1 MTANIDLDAGMS
13 EERMSNPDYMDV
25 AIDNLEIYQPSSE
38 LCYVLR
44 LYVSGTTP
52 QSTLAIQN
60 IKRICE
66 EHLKDHYDLEVID
79 LYQQPGMTRSE
90 QIFAVPTLI
99 KSYPLPLRKL
109 IGNLS
114 DIERVLAALE
124 LPGKQESGGI

>member
-1 MTANIDLDAGMS
+1 MINPESTDLA
-13 EERMSNPDYMDV
+13 V
-25 AIDNLEIYQPSSE
+25 DNLEIYQPSSE
-38 LCYVLR
+38 LRYVLR

-52 QSTLAIQN
+52 QSTQAIMN

-79 LYQQPGMTRSE
+79 LYQQPGKTRTE

-99 KSYPLPLRKL
+99 KSFPLPQRKL

-124 LPGKQESGGI
+124 LPGRGKTIGT